1 MPLERSSM
9 QSDEQELQFKKR
21 ARRRLVGAIALVL
34 LMVTILPMVLDD
46 RSATL
51 PQNEIAI
58 SIPGQDDED
67 FTSSVTPV
75 IAASN
80 TSEEAASVSESH
92 ELQGLTERDAE
103 LRAEADAAAIA
114 AASQMPVTQSPAVQ
128 PATVQPQE
136 APNTQTYSVQIGVFS
151 DAGNVKQLVEKL
163 KGIGIAS
170 STEKIQTAQGEKIRL
185 RAGPFASRALADDA
199 LADIKDAGLSGMI
212 MTNK

>member
-1 MPLERSSM
+1 M
-9 QSDEQELQFKKR
+9 QSDEQELQFRKR

-34 LMVTILPMVLDD
+34 LMITMLPMVLDD

-58 SIPGQDDED
+58 SIPGQDEED
-67 FTSSVTPV
+67 FASSITPV
-75 IAASN
+75 IPEP
-80 TSEEAASVSESH
+80 TSAEEPVDSAVEPLQ
-92 ELQGLTERDAE
+92 LQGLTERDAE
-103 LRAEADAAAIA
+103 LRAEANAAAIA
-114 AASQMPVTQSPAVQ
+114 AAGQAPAPPTPVAETAKTP
-128 PATVQPQE
+128 
-136 APNTQTYSVQIGVFS
+136 TYSVQIGVFS
-151 DAGNVKQLVEKL
+151 DAGNVNQLVEKL

-212 MTNK
+212 ITNK

>member
-1 MPLERSSM
+1 MPQERSSM
-9 QSDEQELQFKKR
+9 QSDEQELQFRKR

-34 LMVTILPMVLDD
+34 LMITMLPMVLDD

-58 SIPGQDDED
+58 SIPGQDEED
-67 FTSSVTPV
+67 FASSITPV
-75 IAASN
+75 IPEP
-80 TSEEAASVSESH
+80 TSAEEPVDSAVEPLQ
-92 ELQGLTERDAE
+92 LQGLTERDAE
-103 LRAEADAAAIA
+103 LRAEANAAAIA
-114 AASQMPVTQSPAVQ
+114 AASQVPAPPAPVAETAKTP
-128 PATVQPQE
+128 
-136 APNTQTYSVQIGVFS
+136 TYSVQIGVFS

-212 MTNK
+212 ITNK

>member
-1 MPLERSSM
+1 M
-9 QSDEQELQFKKR
+9 QSDEQELQFRKR

-34 LMVTILPMVLDD
+34 LMITMLPMVLDD

-58 SIPGQDDED
+58 SIPAQDEED
-67 FTSSVTPV
+67 FASSITPV
-75 IAASN
+75 IPAP
-80 TSEEAASVSESH
+80 TSAEEAVDSAVEPLQ
-92 ELQGLTERDAE
+92 LQGLTERDAE
-103 LRAEADAAAIA
+103 LRAEANAAAIA
-114 AASQMPVTQSPAVQ
+114 AAGQAPAPPTPVAETAKTP
-128 PATVQPQE
+128 
-136 APNTQTYSVQIGVFS
+136 TYSVQIGVFS
-151 DAGNVKQLVEKL
+151 DAGNVNQLVEKL

-212 MTNK
+212 ITNK

>member
-1 MPLERSSM
+1 MPQERSSM
-9 QSDEQELQFKKR
+9 QSDEQELQFRKR

-34 LMVTILPMVLDD
+34 LMITMLPMVLDD

-58 SIPGQDDED
+58 SIPGQDEED
-67 FTSSVTPV
+67 FASSITPV
-75 IAASN
+75 IPEPSAA
-80 TSEEAASVSESH
+80 EEPAGSAVEPLQ
-92 ELQGLTERDAE
+92 LQGLTERDAE
-103 LRAEADAAAIA
+103 LRAEANAAAIA
-114 AASQMPVTQSPAVQ
+114 AASQAPAPPAPVAETAKTP
-128 PATVQPQE
+128 
-136 APNTQTYSVQIGVFS
+136 TYSVQIGVFS

-212 MTNK
+212 ITNK

>member
-1 MPLERSSM
+1 M
-9 QSDEQELQFKKR
+9 QSDEQELQFRKR

-34 LMVTILPMVLDD
+34 LMITMLPMVLDD

-58 SIPGQDDED
+58 SIPGQDEED
-67 FTSSVTPV
+67 FASSITPV
-75 IAASN
+75 I
-80 TSEEAASVSESH
+80 SEPSSAEEPAGSAVEPLQ
-92 ELQGLTERDAE
+92 LQGLTERDAE
-103 LRAEADAAAIA
+103 LRAEANAAAIA
-114 AASQMPVTQSPAVQ
+114 AASQAPAPPAPVAETAKTP
-128 PATVQPQE
+128 
-136 APNTQTYSVQIGVFS
+136 TYSVQIGVFS

-170 STEKIQTAQGEKIRL
+170 SMEKIQTAQGEKIRL

-212 MTNK
+212 ITNK

>member
-1 MPLERSSM
+1 M

-75 IAASN
+75 ISVPETSDETASPG
-80 TSEEAASVSESH
+80 ESH

-114 AASQMPVTQSPAVQ
+114 AANQTPLAQSPASEPV
-128 PATVQPQE
+128 TVQSQD
-136 APNTQTYSVQIGVFS
+136 APKTETYSVQIGVFS

-163 KGIGIAS
+163 RAIGIAS

-212 MTNK
+212 ITNK

>member
-1 MPLERSSM
+1 M
-9 QSDEQELQFKKR
+9 QSDEQELQFRKR

-34 LMVTILPMVLDD
+34 LMITMLPMVLDD

-58 SIPGQDDED
+58 SIPGQDEED
-67 FTSSVTPV
+67 FASSITPV
-75 IAASN
+75 I
-80 TSEEAASVSESH
+80 SEPSSAEEPAGSAVEPLQ
-92 ELQGLTERDAE
+92 LQGLTERDAE
-103 LRAEADAAAIA
+103 LRAEANAAAIA
-114 AASQMPVTQSPAVQ
+114 AASQAPAPPAPVAETAKTP
-128 PATVQPQE
+128 
-136 APNTQTYSVQIGVFS
+136 TYSVQIGVFS

-212 MTNK
+212 ITNK

>member
-1 MPLERSSM
+1 M

-75 IAASN
+75 ISESN
-80 TSEEAASVSESH
+80 TSEETASVSESH

-114 AASQMPVTQSPAVQ
+114 AASQMPVAQSPAVQ
-128 PATVQPQE
+128 PATVQSQE
-136 APNTQTYSVQIGVFS
+136 APNTPTYSVQIGVFS